1 MQNYLKNRFF
11 YFNQIKLKPR
21 LLSVFRFNSTK
32 KLVPFANDGAASED
46 NSSDFQEKKQKVI
59 KVAIIGAPNAGKS
72 SFINTFTSHRI
83 CPTSR
88 KVHTTRTQSQTI
100 YTKRNVQMVM
110 FDTPGLTT
118 IQENKKYD
126 LGDSFLRECNNSI
139 KNSDMIAVIHDVSNS
154 YTRNVLH
161 PTVLETLIAHQT
173 IPSILILN
181 KIDMVKAKRILL
193 DLVRILTE
201 GTLTCK
207 QRRYIPWKGQEEK
220 FLQDMQ
226 RPVKYKNEKPA
237 GWPYFSEVFMVSSL
251 TGDGFKE
258 INHHLSGQSLE
269 KTWEFPDYQFTD
281 QKPEDMI
288 IENVRATL
296 LDFLPEEVP
305 YQLRCEMEYFEVK
318 EGQLH
323 AHVNIHCK
331 TKRLEHLI
339 SGSQNSRLKQISEM
353 VVSNIIQLYN
363 IKTTITLNVI
373 SKLGP
378 PKRMPQL
385 IGAPNNITQQQRKN
399 KNKGNNFSN
408 KRKNPQNK
416 HF

>member
-1 MQNYLKNRFF
+1 M
-11 YFNQIKLKPR
+11 KLKPG
-21 LLSVFRFNSTK
+21 LLSVLRFNSTK
-32 KLVPFANDGAASED
+32 EHVPFANNDPTPEE
-46 NSSDFQEKKQKVI
+46 NSSDLPEKKQKVI

-88 KVHTTRTQSQTI
+88 KVHTTQTRSQTI
-100 YTKRNVQMVM
+100 HTKGNIQMVM

-126 LGDSFLRECNNSI
+126 LGDSFLRECNDSI
-139 KNSDMIAVIHDVSNS
+139 TNSDMIAVIHDISNS

-181 KIDMVKAKRILL
+181 KIDMIKTKRILL

-207 QRRYIPWKGQEEK
+207 QRRYVPWKGREET
-220 FLQDMQ
+220 FLNDMQ

-258 INHHLSGQSLE
+258 INHHLTDQSLE
-269 KTWEFPDYQFTD
+269 KSWEFPDYQFTD
-281 QKPEDMI
+281 KKPEDMI
-288 IENVRATL
+288 IENVRATF

-305 YQLRCEMEYFEVK
+305 YQLRYEIEYFEVK
-318 EGQLH
+318 EGQIY

-339 SGSQNSRLKQISEM
+339 CGSQNNRLKQISEM
-353 VVSNIIQLYN
+353 VASNIIQLYN
-363 IKTTITLNVI
+363 IKTTITFNVI
-373 SKLGP
+373 SKLGA
-378 PKRMPQL
+378 PKKMPLL
-385 IGAPNNITQQQRKN
+385 IGASKNMTQQRN
-399 KNKGNNFSN
+399 NNNRRINFSN
-408 KRKNPQNK
+408 KRKDSRNE
-416 HF
+416 H

>member
-1 MQNYLKNRFF
+1 MQNYLTNRIF
-11 YFNQIKLKPR
+11 YFNQIKLKTG
-21 LLSVFRFNSTK
+21 LFSVFRFSSTK
-32 KLVPFANDGAASED
+32 QLVPFTNDDTASEED
-46 NSSDFQEKKQKVI
+46 SSDFQEKKQKVI

-100 YTKRNVQMVM
+100 HTKGNVQMVM

-126 LGDSFLRECNNSI
+126 LGDRFLRECNNSI
-139 KNSDMIAVIHDVSNS
+139 KNSDLIAVIHDVSNS
-154 YTRNVLH
+154 FTRNVLH
-161 PTVLETLIAHQT
+161 PTVLETLIENQT

-207 QRRYIPWKGQEEK
+207 QRRYVPWKGREEQ

-226 RPVKYKNEKPA
+226 RPVKYKSEKPA

-258 INHHLSGQSLE
+258 VTRHLNGQSLE
-269 KTWEFPDYQFTD
+269 KSWEFPDYQFTD

-296 LDFLPEEVP
+296 LDFLPKEVP
-305 YQLRCEMEYFEVK
+305 YQLKCEMEYFEVK
-318 EGQLH
+318 DGQLY
-323 AHVNIHCK
+323 AYVNIHCK

-339 SGSQNSRLKQISEM
+339 SGSQNNRLKQISEI

-363 IKTTITLNVI
+363 IKTTITLNVV
-373 SKLGP
+373 SKLGA
-378 PKRMPQL
+378 PKWTPQL
-385 IGAPNNITQQQRKN
+385 IGARNNMTRKQRRTN
-399 KNKGNNFSN
+399 LSN
-408 KRKNPQNK
+408 KRNDPSNK
-416 HF
+416 HY

>member
-1 MQNYLKNRFF
+1 MQNYLTNRIF
-11 YFNQIKLKPR
+11 YFNQRTLKSG
-21 LLSVFRFNSTK
+21 LLTVFRFNSTK
-32 KLVPFANDGAASED
+32 NLVPSSNDETASEE
-46 NSSDFQEKKQKVI
+46 NSSDIQEKKQKVI
-59 KVAIIGAPNAGKS
+59 KLAIIGAPNAGKS

-88 KVHTTRTQSQTI
+88 KVHTTRTKSQTI
-100 YTKRNVQMVM
+100 HTKGNIQMVM

-126 LGDSFLRECNNSI
+126 LGDRFLHECNSSI
-139 KNSDMIAVIHDVSNS
+139 KGSDMIAVIHDVSNS

-161 PTVLETLIAHQT
+161 PTVLETLIVHQT

-181 KIDMVKAKRILL
+181 KIDMVKSKRILL

-201 GTLTCK
+201 GRLTCK
-207 QRRYIPWKGQEEK
+207 QRRYVPWKGREEQ
-220 FLQDMQ
+220 FLKDMQ

-237 GWPYFSEVFMVSSL
+237 GWPYFSEVFMISSI
-251 TGDGFKE
+251 TGDGFNE
-258 INHHLSGQSLE
+258 VTRHLTGQSLE
-269 KTWEFPDYQFTD
+269 KTWEYPDYQFTD

-296 LDFLPEEVP
+296 LDFLPKEVP
-305 YQLRCEMEYFEVK
+305 YQLKCEMEYFEVK
-318 EGQLH
+318 NGQLF

-331 TKRLEHLI
+331 TKRSEYLI
-339 SGSQNSRLKQISEM
+339 SGSQNNRLKQISEI

-373 SKLGP
+373 SKLGA
-378 PKRMPQL
+378 PKKP
-385 IGAPNNITQQQRKN
+385 
-399 KNKGNNFSN
+399 
-408 KRKNPQNK
+408 
-416 HF
+416 

>member
-1 MQNYLKNRFF
+1 MNRIF
-11 YFNQIKLKPR
+11 YFNQIKLR
-21 LLSVFRFNSTK
+21 SGLLTVYRFNSTK
-32 KLVPFANDGAASED
+32 EFVPSANDDVASE
-46 NSSDFQEKKQKVI
+46 QKEKKQKVI

-88 KVHTTRTQSQTI
+88 KVHTTRTKSQI
-100 YTKRNVQMVM
+100 IHTKGNVQMVM

-126 LGDSFLRECNNSI
+126 LGDNFLRECNNSI
-139 KNSDMIAVIHDVSNS
+139 KDSDMIAVIHDVSNS

-181 KIDMVKAKRILL
+181 KIDMVRAKRVLL
-193 DLVRILTE
+193 DLARILTE

-207 QRRYIPWKGQEEK
+207 QRRYIPWKGREEQFTK
-220 FLQDMQ
+220 DMQ

-258 INHHLSGQSLE
+258 VNHHLTGQSLE
-269 KTWEFPDYQFTD
+269 KSWEYPDYQFTD

-296 LDFLPEEVP
+296 LDFLPEEV
-305 YQLRCEMEYFEVK
+305 
-318 EGQLH
+318 
-323 AHVNIHCK
+323 
-331 TKRLEHLI
+331 
-339 SGSQNSRLKQISEM
+339 
-353 VVSNIIQLYN
+353 
-363 IKTTITLNVI
+363 
-373 SKLGP
+373 
-378 PKRMPQL
+378 
-385 IGAPNNITQQQRKN
+385 
-399 KNKGNNFSN
+399 NFS
-408 KRKNPQNK
+408 
-416 HF
+416 FL